1 MYSVEFSKKAED
13 QLNKLPLNIQ
23 IRVVSVL
30 DRIRINPFHFVK
42 RKQGTPYFI
51 LRIGEYRAILDIKKQ
66 KLIILILE
74 VGPRKNIYKSD

>member
-30 DRIRINPFHFVK
+30 DRIKINPFHFVK

>member
-30 DRIRINPFHFVK
+30 DRIKINPFHFVK
-42 RKQGTPYFI
+42 RKQGTSYYT
-51 LRIGEYRAILDIKKQ
+51 LRVGEYRVILDIKQ
-66 KLIILILE
+66 EKLLIF
-74 VGPRKNIYKSD
+74 VI